1 MFGNLLKQFRKNK
14 QKKIFSEYGYKIDS
28 FSLQKFPEVEFA
40 QWQHPF
46 CEPFQLRDSS
56 VDFYR
61 TLVKPGDFI
70 IDIGA
75 HLGDTTVP
83 MALAAGKEGCVLALE
98 PNRYVFKILEKNA
111 SLNAG
116 LTNIIPLNIAA
127 TAADGQF
134 SFNYSDASFCNGG
147 FLSQREKLDQH
158 HKYTLQV
165 EGRNLEKILENEY
178 AHLLPRLS
186 LIKVDAEGYDKEIIK
201 TLSQT
206 IRSYRPKILSE
217 CNQFLTRAERDELYD
232 VMTMFHYRL
241 FKIEEDDTTAF
252 TSVNDQPLL
261 KEDMMKHKHFDVLA
275 LPENQSVMR

>member
-1 MFGNLLKQFRKNK
+1 MFGKLLKQFRKNR
-14 QKKIFSEYGYKIDS
+14 QKKVFSEYGYKIDS
-28 FSLQKFPEVEFA
+28 FSLQQFPEVDFA

-61 TLVKPGDFI
+61 TLVSPGDFI

-83 MALAAGKEGCVLALE
+83 MALAAGKEGTVLALE

-116 LTNIIPLNIAA
+116 LTHIIPLNIAA

-134 SFNYSDASFCNGG
+134 EFNYSDASFCNGG

-165 EGRNLEKILENEY
+165 EGRNLEKILEQEY
-178 AHLLPRLS
+178 AHLLPRLAM
-186 LIKVDAEGYDKEIIK
+186 IKVDAEGYDKEIIK
-201 TLSQT
+201 TLTHT
-206 IRSYRPKILSE
+206 ISTYRPKLLSE
-217 CNQFLTRAERDELYD
+217 CNQFLTKAEREELYD
-232 VMTMFHYRL
+232 VMTRFNYQL
-241 FKIEEDDTTAF
+241 YKIEEDETTAF
-252 TSVNDQPLL
+252 TSVNNVPLT
-261 KEDMMKHKHFDVLA
+261 KDDMMKHKHFDILA
-275 LPENQSVMR
+275 RPVYQNAI